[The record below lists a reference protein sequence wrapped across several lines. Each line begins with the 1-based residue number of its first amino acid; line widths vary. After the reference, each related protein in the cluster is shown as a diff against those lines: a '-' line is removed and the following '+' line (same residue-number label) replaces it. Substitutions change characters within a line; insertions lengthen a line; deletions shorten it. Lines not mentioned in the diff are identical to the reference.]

1 MSDETL
7 TADAAA
13 APAAPVPPGD
23 KPLLEVRGLEVAYGD
38 AKCLFGVDFS
48 VNEGGVLAV
57 LGPNGAGK
65 SSLAGA
71 IAGLVKPKAGSV
83 HFDGKDITG
92 LAPYKVRRRGIAFVP
107 EGRGIFPNLSVLD
120 NLRVLLRA
128 EVPRSERSQALER
141 VYGYFP
147 VLAQRRNQA
156 AGTLSGGEQQ
166 MLTLSRVLAKPP
178 RLLIADEMSLGLA
191 PLLVDNVFEALEQA
205 RAEHVTIVLIEQYVE
220 RALAF
225 ADDAIVL
232 QRGKVGWRGPASEG
246 AAAVIETYLG

>member
-1 MSDETL
+1 VSDDTL
-7 TADAAA
+7 TADP
-13 APAAPVPPGD
+13 APAT
-23 KPLLEVRGLEVAYGD
+23 PLLEVHGLEVAYGD

-48 VNEGGVLAV
+48 VNQGSALAV

-83 HFDGKDITG
+83 RFDGEDITG

-128 EVPRSERSQALER
+128 EVPRAERSEALDR
-141 VYGYFP
+141 VYAYFP
-147 VLAQRRNQA
+147 VLAERRNQA

-191 PLLVDNVFEALEQA
+191 PKLVDQA
-205 RAEHVTIVLIEQYVE
+205 RADDVTVVLIEQYVE
-220 RALAF
+220 RALDF

>member
-1 MSDETL
+1 M
-7 TADAAA
+7 TADHSAGTAAA
-13 APAAPVPPGD
+13 GTLD
-23 KPLLEVRGLEVAYGD
+23 GTPLLDVCDLEVAYGD

-48 VNEGGVLAV
+48 LNEGRALAV

-71 IAGLVKPKAGSV
+71 IAGLIKPTGGSV
-83 HFDGKDITG
+83 SYAGEDITG
-92 LAPYKVRRRGIAFVP
+92 IAPYRVRRKGIAFVP

-128 EVPRSERSQALER
+128 EVPRADRNDALER
-141 VYGYFP
+141 VYTYFP
-147 VLAQRRNQA
+147 VLAERRNQA

-191 PLLVDNVFEALEQA
+191 PKLVDNVFQALELA
-205 RAEHVTIVLIEQYVE
+205 RDDGVTIVLIEQYVE

-232 QRGKVGWRGPASEG
+232 RQGKVAWRGPAAEG
-246 AAAVIETYLG
+246 TAAAIDTYLG

>member
-1 MSDETL
+1 VSDDTL
-7 TADAAA
+7 TTDTAP
-13 APAAPVPPGD
+13 APAAPAPASTV
-23 KPLLEVRGLEVAYGD
+23 PLLEVVGLEVAYGD

-48 VNEGGVLAV
+48 VDEGKALAV

-71 IAGLVKPKAGSV
+71 IAGLVKPKAGTV
-83 HFDGKDITG
+83 RFAGEDITG
-92 LAPYKVRRRGIAFVP
+92 LAPHKVRRKGIAFVP

-128 EVPRSERSQALER
+128 EVPRSERTVALDR
-141 VYGYFP
+141 VYAYFP
-147 VLAQRRNQA
+147 VLGERRNQA

-191 PLLVDNVFEALEQA
+191 PKLVDDVFEALDQA

-220 RALAF
+220 RALGF

-246 AAAVIETYLG
+246 AEAVIKTYLG

>member
-1 MSDETL
+1 MTTDPSPATAASDGT
-7 TADAAA
+7 
-13 APAAPVPPGD
+13 
-23 KPLLEVRGLEVAYGD
+23 PLLEVRGLEVAYGD

-48 VNEGGVLAV
+48 LNEGRALAI

-71 IAGLVKPKAGSV
+71 IAGLVKPTAGSV
-83 HFDGKDITG
+83 SYAGENITG
-92 LAPYKVRRRGIAFVP
+92 IAPYKVRRKGIAFVP

-128 EVPRSERSQALER
+128 EVPRADRSDALER
-141 VYGYFP
+141 VYAHFP
-147 VLAQRRNQA
+147 VLAERRNQA

-178 RLLIADEMSLGLA
+178 RLLLADEMSLGLA
-191 PLLVDNVFEALEQA
+191 PKLVDNVFQALELA
-205 RAEHVTIVLIEQYVE
+205 REDRVTIVLIEQYVE
-220 RALAF
+220 RALNF

-232 QRGKVGWRGPASEG
+232 RQGEVAWRGPASEG
-246 AAAVIETYLG
+246 AAAAIDTYLS

>member
-1 MSDETL
+1 MTTDPSAG
-7 TADAAA
+7 TAATGAFDGA
-13 APAAPVPPGD
+13 
-23 KPLLEVRGLEVAYGD
+23 PLLDVRGLEVAYGD

-48 VNEGGVLAV
+48 LHEGRALAV

-71 IAGLVKPKAGSV
+71 IAGLVKPTAGSV
-83 HFDGKDITG
+83 SYAGQNITG
-92 LAPYKVRRRGIAFVP
+92 IAPYKVRRKGIAFVP

-128 EVPRSERSQALER
+128 EVPRADRNDALER
-141 VYGYFP
+141 VYAHFP
-147 VLAQRRNQA
+147 VLAERRNQA

-166 MLTLSRVLAKPP
+166 MLTLSRVLARPP

-191 PLLVDNVFEALEQA
+191 PKLVDNVFQALEQA
-205 RAEHVTIVLIEQYVE
+205 RDDRVTIILIEQYVE

-232 QRGKVGWRGPASEG
+232 RQGRVAWRGPAAEG
-246 AAAVIETYLG
+246 AAAAIDTYLG

>member
-1 MSDETL
+1 MSDGTL
-7 TADAAA
+7 TTDPESGTAI
-13 APAAPVPPGD
+13 PGPSTTT
-23 KPLLEVRGLEVAYGD
+23 PLLEVRGLEVAYGD

-48 VNEGGVLAV
+48 LNEGKALAV

-83 HFDGKDITG
+83 HFDGEDITG
-92 LAPYKVRRRGIAFVP
+92 LAPYKIRRRGIAFVP

-128 EVPRSERSQALER
+128 EVPRAERGEALDR
-141 VYGYFP
+141 VYAYFP
-147 VLAQRRNQA
+147 VLAERRNQA

-166 MLTLSRVLAKPP
+166 MLTLSRVLAKAP

-191 PLLVDNVFEALEQA
+191 PKLVDNVFEALDQA
-205 RAEHVTIVLIEQYVE
+205 RADHVTIVLIEQYVE
-220 RALAF
+220 RALDF